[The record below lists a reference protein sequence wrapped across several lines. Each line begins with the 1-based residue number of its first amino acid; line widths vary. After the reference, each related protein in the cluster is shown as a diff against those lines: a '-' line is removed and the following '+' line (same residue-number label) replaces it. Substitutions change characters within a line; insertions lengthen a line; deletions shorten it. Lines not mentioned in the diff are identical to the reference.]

1 MRASPSASLPR
12 LQDPL
17 HPGAPGRRCFA
28 MPSCLHSEPYRLGFR
43 EITVRAEDV
52 TSVGAAL
59 RSCDSE
65 LLALSVL
72 GGPGGWHPP
81 ASFRQSRAGKTL
93 VRRVESALSVMEE
106 LAVGGDASQKTGDRS
121 LRFNGRA
128 SGEDPACGGAAA
140 LPPDGE
146 SLVVPR
152 FWFESKGGDVLL
164 FRIGAALAPLAPGK
178 DASPGC
184 YVSVYDR
191 DDVSLLLRVPS
202 VDQLARLAA
211 SRSWDLA
218 GCCSPVGFGMRALA
232 SEPWQATLARPLWL
246 PASLG
251 EAERHAVLADVFWA
265 MTSRD
270 GDDLAFSGVLGRAA
284 AAQGESSRCYAAG
297 GIAELLSLR
306 CHADMLRSTGA
317 LHDKIRRRRPAPCR
331 GPDETG

>member
-1 MRASPSASLPR
+1 
-12 LQDPL
+12 
-17 HPGAPGRRCFA
+17 

-43 EITVRAEDV
+43 EITVCAEDV
-52 TSVGAAL
+52 TSVGAPL
-59 RSCDSE
+59 RSCDPE

-81 ASFRQSRAGKTL
+81 ASFRQSRAGRAL

-106 LAVGGDASQKTGDRS
+106 LAVGGDASRKTGDRS
-121 LRFNGRA
+121 LRFSGRA

-140 LPPDGE
+140 LSPDDD
-146 SLVVPR
+146 SLIVPR

-184 YVSVYDR
+184 CDGMR
-191 DDVSLLLRVPS
+191 DGDVSLLLCVSS
-202 VDQLARLAA
+202 VDQLFRLAA

-218 GCCSPVGFGMRALA
+218 GCCSPVGLGMRVLA

-251 EAERHAVLADVFWA
+251 EAERHAVLADVFWEMA
-265 MTSRD
+265 MTWRF
-270 GDDLAFSGVLGRAA
+270 LACSGGR
-284 AAQGESSRCYAAG
+284 
-297 GIAELLSLR
+297 L
-306 CHADMLRSTGA
+306 
-317 LHDKIRRRRPAPCR
+317 RRRGKDPAAMPQAA
-331 GPDETG
+331 